1 MPAQSGPVLRFL
13 WFVVPSAGLSCPV
26 SLPIYWAAR
35 KISIE
40 FKIDNGVV

>member
-1 MPAQSGPVLRFL
+1 MVLILLLFL
-13 WFVVPSAGLSCPV
+13 RDIKPTAIIAVSIPV

>member
-1 MPAQSGPVLRFL
+1 VL
-13 WFVVPSAGLSCPV
+13 SIPV

-40 FKIDNGVV
+40 FKIDNGVA